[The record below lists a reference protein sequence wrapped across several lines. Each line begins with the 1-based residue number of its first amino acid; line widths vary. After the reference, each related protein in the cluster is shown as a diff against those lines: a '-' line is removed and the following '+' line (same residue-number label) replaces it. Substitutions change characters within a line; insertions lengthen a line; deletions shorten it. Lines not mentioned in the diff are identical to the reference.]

1 MKILYFG
8 SVSSPYQNSFWK
20 ECSKFFEVE
29 NIYLSAK
36 EPGHEWQIPDE
47 AFIYSLGYDQSK
59 LKSFFKLFS
68 YLRSNSP
75 DIIMIG
81 GYKMP
86 FTMFIIFWFLF
97 KKTKIFLWLE
107 RPFLRGSVKTLIR
120 NIYFKFL
127 SFLVDGVFAIG
138 EDACKIYKPFFNTV
152 FNLPYSFQLERFQK
166 KKLLGEELKFVFLGQ
181 YIHRKGVLEL
191 VNSFKSLSQKKI
203 SLTLAGGG
211 FLTEEINSLVSSEQN
226 IKNVGYLDYLD
237 VPSFL
242 GEHDVFILPSKHDG
256 WGVVICEAMAAGL
269 FVVGTKFTSACN
281 EYIAEKENGLF
292 VEVDSKSIG
301 KKIQWCVENKQKV
314 YRGGLQN
321 QNIIKESMSNAEV
334 SAKKLV
340 EFIESI

>member
-8 SVSSPYQNSFWK
+8 SVSSPYQNSFWN
-20 ECSKFFEVE
+20 ECNKFFDVK

-47 AFIYSLGYDQSK
+47 EFIFSLGYDQSK
-59 LKSFFKLFS
+59 FKSFLRLFS
-68 YLRSNSP
+68 YLRRSSP

-86 FTMFIIFWFLF
+86 FILFTIFWFLF
-97 KKTKIFLWLE
+97 KKTKVFLWLE
-107 RPFLRGSVKTLIR
+107 RPFLRGAIKTMMR

-127 SFLVDGVFAIG
+127 SFFVDGVFAIG
-138 EDACKIYKPFFNTV
+138 EDARKIYKPFFNTV
-152 FNLPYSFQLERFQK
+152 FNLPYSFQLDRFQE
-166 KKLLGEELKFVFLGQ
+166 KKLQGGELKFVFLGQ

-191 VNSFKSLSQKKI
+191 VNSFKSLPKKNV

-211 FLTEEINSLVSSEQN
+211 LLTEEINSLVASEKN
-226 IKNVGYLDYLD
+226 IKNVGYLDYSD
-237 VPSFL
+237 VPLFL

-269 FVVGTKFTSACN
+269 FVVGTQHTSACN
-281 EYIAEKENGLF
+281 EYIVEKQNGLF
-292 VEVDSKSIG
+292 VEVDSKSIEE
-301 KKIQWCVENKQKV
+301 KLNWCIENKQKALL
-314 YRGGLQN
+314 GGLQN
-321 QNIIKESMSNAEV
+321 QNIISGSMSNAEV

-340 EFIESI
+340 KFLESI